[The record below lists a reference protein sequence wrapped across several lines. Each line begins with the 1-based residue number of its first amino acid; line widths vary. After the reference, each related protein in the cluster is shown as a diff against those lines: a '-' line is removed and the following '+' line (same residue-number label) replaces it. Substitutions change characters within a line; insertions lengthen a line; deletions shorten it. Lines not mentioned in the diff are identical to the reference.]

1 MTKKFAATYEIDYTH
16 RVVVGVSAPD
26 AETAKQLANDA
37 FDEGTIWN
45 DTEDMPLLFDDYE
58 EVNDETLLFSAEEIS
73 EFPEPDS
80 SVKAIKQ
87 KEFAFYAC
95 MALLAGCCDSA
106 RDFAR
111 KALPHVAA
119 ELSSQQDDAQVTL
132 LDDSLLTSTE
142 ALDLA
147 RDHNIELSLSLKSGL
162 RATHYLYSEPDG
174 QYFHKDI
181 DGVICEIY
189 PEDFLDTYPDS
200 LGKIWRIEQKVST
213 KPAPK
218 LSSVVMR

>member
-1 MTKKFAATYEIDYTH
+1 MVASFINSLEEITMTKKFAATYEIDYTH
-16 RVVVGVSAPD
+16 RVVVGVTAPD
-26 AETAKQLANDA
+26 AETAKQLASNA

-87 KEFAFYAC
+87 KEFAFYVC
-95 MALLAGCCDSA
+95 QALLAGCCNSA

-119 ELSSQQDDAQVTL
+119 ELSSQQDDAQATL

-162 RATHYLYSEPDG
+162 RATHFLCSEPDG

-181 DGVICEIY
+181 DGVIREIY

-200 LGKIWRIEQKVST
+200 LGKIWRIDQG
-213 KPAPK
+213 
-218 LSSVVMR
+218 LN

>member
-1 MTKKFAATYEIDYTH
+1 MTKKFAVTYEIDYTH

-58 EVNDETLLFSAEEIS
+58 EVNGETLLFSAEEIS

-95 MALLAGCCDSA
+95 QALLAGCCDSA
-106 RDFAR
+106 HDFAR

-119 ELSSQQDDAQVTL
+119 EPV
-132 LDDSLLTSTE
+132 
-142 ALDLA
+142 
-147 RDHNIELSLSLKSGL
+147 
-162 RATHYLYSEPDG
+162 
-174 QYFHKDI
+174 
-181 DGVICEIY
+181 
-189 PEDFLDTYPDS
+189 
-200 LGKIWRIEQKVST
+200 
-213 KPAPK
+213 PK